1 MATPI
6 TPDDWKKIELIKII
20 EKYDVLYRR
29 DKIKEIREKNE
40 AWQMVLAEYRLID
53 EETDEE
59 SCRRLWRIIRGQFVA
74 SQPKV
79 YTLAP
84 YLKFLLVSIVPI

>member
-1 MATPI
+1 MATSI

-40 AWQMVLAEYRLID
+40 AWQMVRDEYSHID
-53 EETDEE
+53 EGADVE
-59 SCRRLWRIIRGQFVA
+59 SCKKLWKKIRVKFVA
-74 SQPKV
+74 SQPNI
-79 YTLAP
+79 LAQH
-84 YLKFLLVSIVPI
+84 LKFLLVSIVPI